1 MLTAKTFKTADR
13 FAFDVVQNLK
23 TLERTTRAAKRNRKL
38 AMKQINRRTKGAAVE
53 NA

>member
-1 MLTAKTFKTADR
+1 MIAAKTFKTADR

-23 TLERTTRAAKRNRKL
+23 SLERTARATKRVRKL
-38 AMKQINRRTKGAAVE
+38 AMKTQRNRRAVA

>member
-1 MLTAKTFKTADR
+1 MITAKTFKTADR

-23 TLERTTRAAKRNRKL
+23 SLERTARATKRTRKLTMKQRNR
-38 AMKQINRRTKGAAVE
+38 RAVA